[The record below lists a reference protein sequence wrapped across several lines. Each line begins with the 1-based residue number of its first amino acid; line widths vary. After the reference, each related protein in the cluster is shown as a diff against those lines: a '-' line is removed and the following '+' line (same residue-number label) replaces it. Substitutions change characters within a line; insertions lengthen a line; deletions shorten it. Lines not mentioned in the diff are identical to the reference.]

1 MIIIHGPDSIHC
13 YNLCVKTHF
22 WITVLLLG
30 LRYLFLTII
39 KITFTEDQ
47 TVLNC
52 NLQHRDCRQ
61 RYPSKHFCL
70 ILTMHFLT
78 KQIRTDRTSHPRR
91 LFFFRFKVI
100 CEFYCCQRLV
110 GKQQNSFLTIM
121 GSHLKVGNNFGFL
134 PMRHNGKF
142 ITSLSDIEG
151 SIPPS
156 QVTAMILILQFNF
169 LILRKN

>member
-1 MIIIHGPDSIHC
+1 
-13 YNLCVKTHF
+13 
-22 WITVLLLG
+22 
-30 LRYLFLTII
+30 
-39 KITFTEDQ
+39 
-47 TVLNC
+47 
-52 NLQHRDCRQ
+52 
-61 RYPSKHFCL
+61 
-70 ILTMHFLT
+70 MHFLT

-169 LILRKN
+169 LILRKNWSWHFSNVKTSRRIWRSSKLRSKLVFFRSKLVLSGLC